1 MSAETFD
8 LDKVKKSLA
17 ALQDIAK
24 GHASGGTSSTKVE
37 SMTGQGG
44 PTQIYH
50 TPANSD
56 PGSWAGSTAR
66 DVADNGATD
75 DIAANGTDYGGNGNM
90 VKAIM
95 DKIAKGQPV
104 TAAEYKVLE
113 KGMMPFGKD
122 KKDKDDDDDADDVE
136 KGFEDKDKDEDKTIT
151 KSISEDDDLAKG
163 FDVVPFLEQWS
174 AQVTKAIDARLD
186 AMSKSITKHI
196 NTRISAQQADSG
208 AITKSLADAMAGVGA
223 TVVATHERLESLE
236 STPARGARSVAGVQA
251 IQKGSYAGAE
261 DDYIS
266 KALNGDPMAKAEV
279 ADALADM
286 VTKGLCSP
294 QEAILFDSVGQ
305 ISTGLLNKVR
315 SFNRG

>member
-24 GHASGGTSSTKVE
+24 GHASGGTSTTKVE

-44 PTQIYH
+44 ATQIYH

-56 PGSWAGSTAR
+56 PGSWAGSVAR
-66 DVADNGATD
+66 DVAENGATD

-122 KKDKDDDDDADDVE
+122 KKDKDDDDADDVE

-208 AITKSLADAMAGVGA
+208 VITKSLADAMASVGA

-294 QEAILFDSVGQ
+294 QEAILFDSVGH

>member
-8 LDKVKKSLA
+8 LEKVKKSLA

-37 SMTGQGG
+37 SMSGQGG

-95 DKIAKGQPV
+95 DKIEKGQPL
-104 TAAEYKVLE
+104 TAHECAVL
-113 KGMMPFGKD
+113 KGIMPFGKD
-122 KKDKDDDDDADDVE
+122 KKKDDDDDADDVE
-136 KGFEDKDKDEDKTIT
+136 KAFEDKDKEEDKTIT

-174 AQVTKAIDARLD
+174 AQMTKALDARLD

-196 NTRISAQQADSG
+196 NARISAQQVDSG
-208 AITKSLADAMAGVGA
+208 LITKSLADAMAGVGA
-223 TVVATHERLESLE
+223 TVVATHQRIEQLEN
-236 STPARGARSVAGVQA
+236 TPARGPRSVAGIQA
-251 IQKGSYAGAE
+251 INKGSYTGAE

-315 SFNRG
+315 TFNRG